1 MIYMSFFIGLLLICK
16 GGDWFVD
23 AASKL
28 SETLGIPKSVI
39 GATIVSFATTMP
51 EIIVSVAA
59 ALQGHSVMA
68 IGNAVGSVSANTGI
82 ILAIS
87 LFFLPV
93 AIRRQEYFLKI
104 VLYLGTLIMLFFS
117 FTDKIFDKSDCL
129 LLLLAGILFLIENVK
144 NALREKNSMQTKIK
158 KENGRKI
165 NGNNRSK
172 MKNRPEKIKRVREK
186 KEKTYTKDML
196 LKTFFWF
203 CVGAVSIVAG
213 SELLVHSAC
222 EIAEKLHISEDIISV
237 TIVAMGT
244 SLPELVTTV
253 TAIIKKESSLSVGNI
268 VGANMIDAAFILPIC
283 TLLSGEKLPV
293 SVQMS
298 RIDMPI
304 CMLIS
309 ALALLP
315 MLIRKEIKRRDGI
328 IVFSIYAGYLFY
340 IGMLF

>member
-23 AASKL
+23 AASGL
-28 SETLGIPKSVI
+28 SEALGIPKSVT

-59 ALQGHSVMA
+59 ALKGHSVMA

-93 AIRRQEYFLKI
+93 AIRREEYFLKVI
-104 VLYLGTLIMLFFS
+104 LYLGTLILLWIS
-117 FTDKIFDKSDCL
+117 FKDAVFDKADCL

-144 NALREKNSMQTKIK
+144 NAVSKKNKLPGEAQYKKK
-158 KENGRKI
+158 KEI
-165 NGNNRSK
+165 
-172 MKNRPEKIKRVREK
+172 ILW
-186 KEKTYTKDML
+186 KTVI
-196 LKTFFWF
+196 WF
-203 CVGAVSIVAG
+203 CIGAVAIVAG
-213 SELLVHSAC
+213 SELLVQSAC
-222 EIAEKLHISEDIISV
+222 EIAEKLHISENIISV

-244 SLPELVTTV
+244 SLPEFVTTI

-268 VGANMIDAAFILPIC
+268 VGANMIDSAFILPIC

-293 SVQMS
+293 STQMA
-298 RIDMPI
+298 RIDMPVCI
-304 CMLIS
+304 LVSIM
-309 ALALLP
+309 ALLP
-315 MLIRKEIKRRDGI
+315 MLIRKEIKRTDGI
-328 IVFSIYAGYLFY
+328 IVLSIYTGYLIY
-340 IGMLF
+340 ITI

>member
-23 AASKL
+23 AASNL
-28 SETLGIPKSVI
+28 SEALGIPKSVT

-59 ALQGHSVMA
+59 ALKGHSIMA

-93 AIRRQEYFLKI
+93 AIRREEYFLKV
-104 VLYLGTLIMLFFS
+104 VLYLGTLILLWIS
-117 FTDKIFDKSDCL
+117 FKDAIFDKADCL

-144 NALREKNSMQTKIK
+144 NAICKKNKVPGERHYKKK
-158 KENGRKI
+158 KEI
-165 NGNNRSK
+165 
-172 MKNRPEKIKRVREK
+172 IVW
-186 KEKTYTKDML
+186 KTII
-196 LKTFFWF
+196 WF
-203 CVGAVSIVAG
+203 CIGAVAIVAG
-213 SELLVHSAC
+213 SEILVQSAC
-222 EIAEKLHISEDIISV
+222 TIAEKLHISEDIISV

-244 SLPELVTTV
+244 SLPEFVTTI

-268 VGANMIDAAFILPIC
+268 VGANMIDSAFILPIC

-293 SVQMS
+293 STQMA
-298 RIDMPI
+298 RMDLPI
-304 CMLIS
+304 CILIS
-309 ALALLP
+309 VLALLP
-315 MLIRKEIKRRDGI
+315 MLVRKEIKRRDGI
-328 IVFSIYAGYLFY
+328 LVFSIYTAYLLY
-340 IGMLF
+340 ITI

>member
-93 AIRRQEYFLKI
+93 AIKREEYFLKT

-117 FTDKIFDKSDCL
+117 FRDNVFDKSDCL
-129 LLLLAGILFLIENVK
+129 LLLLAGILFLVENIK
-144 NALREKNSMQTKIK
+144 NTLREKNNVQTKIK
-158 KENGRKI
+158 KENVRGTGRN
-165 NGNNRSK
+165 NGSEIKSRT
-172 MKNRPEKIKRVREK
+172 EKRKRVGERR
-186 KEKTYTKDML
+186 KTCKKDMI
-196 LKTFFWF
+196 LKTLFWF
-203 CVGAVSIVAG
+203 CVGAVAIVAG

-244 SLPELVTTV
+244 SLPELVTTI

-293 SVQMS
+293 SAQMA
-298 RIDMPI
+298 RIDMPV
-304 CMLIS
+304 CMIIS

>member
-1 MIYMSFFIGLLLICK
+1 MIYMSFFIGLILICK

-93 AIRRQEYFLKI
+93 AIRREEYFLKTI
-104 VLYLGTLIMLFFS
+104 LYLGTLIMLFFS
-117 FTDKIFDKSDCL
+117 FRDRIFDKSDCL
-129 LLLLAGILFLIENVK
+129 LLLLAGILFFIENIK
-144 NALREKNSMQTKIK
+144 NTVCKKSSLQTKMK

-165 NGNNRSK
+165 NENNGSGI
-172 MKNRPEKIKRVREK
+172 KNRAEKIKWVREK
-186 KEKTYTKDML
+186 KEKVHKKNIL
-196 LKTFFWF
+196 LKTLFWF
-203 CVGAVSIVAG
+203 CIGAVSIVVG
-213 SELLVHSAC
+213 SELLVQSAC
-222 EIAEKLHISEDIISV
+222 VIAEKLHISEEIISV

>member
-93 AIRRQEYFLKI
+93 VIKREEYFLKT

-117 FTDKIFDKSDCL
+117 FRDKIFDKSDCL
-129 LLLLAGILFLIENVK
+129 LLLLAGILFLVENVK
-144 NALREKNSMQTKIK
+144 NAVCEKNSVQTKIK
-158 KENGRKI
+158 KENV
-165 NGNNRSK
+165 RSK
-172 MKNRPEKIKRVREK
+172 GRNYGSGIKNRTEKIKRVREK
-186 KEKTYTKDML
+186 EEKTCKKDMI

-203 CVGAVSIVAG
+203 CVGAVAIVAG
-213 SELLVHSAC
+213 SELLVQSAC
-222 EIAEKLHISEDIISV
+222 VIAEKLHISEEIISV

-293 SVQMS
+293 SAQMAG
-298 RIDMPI
+298 IDMPI
-304 CMLIS
+304 CMIIS

-328 IVFSIYAGYLFY
+328 IVFSIYVGYLFY